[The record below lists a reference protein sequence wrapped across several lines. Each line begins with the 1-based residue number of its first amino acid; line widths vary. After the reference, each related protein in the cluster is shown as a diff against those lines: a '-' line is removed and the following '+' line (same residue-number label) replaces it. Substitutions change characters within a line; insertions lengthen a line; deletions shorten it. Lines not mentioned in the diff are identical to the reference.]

1 MIISASEIKEREE
14 TDVLIDY
21 NGRSYCVNL
30 AILCMDLS
38 PLDKPNIPK
47 DILGRVESICIREQY
62 RDEKPREI
70 KPEQFF
76 GEGYRLLV
84 HLLEERHFDEWKVN

>member
-1 MIISASEIKEREE
+1 MIGITEIKERAE

-30 AILCMDLS
+30 AILCMDLN
-38 PLDKPNIPK
+38 PLHKPNIPE
-47 DILGRVESICIREQY
+47 DILSRVESICVREQY
-62 RDEKPREI
+62 RDETPKEI

-76 GEGYRLLV
+76 GDGYRLLV
-84 HLLEERHFDEWKVN
+84 HLLEEGYFDKYRN